1 MPIFERKK
9 CFSPFSSKNRSFLGR
24 KKKFDSIFF
33 VEVTIKNI
41 TLPDES
47 RDQIR
52 KSQEIWDWLVH
63 PPHSRVNINEN
74 LSSNY
79 PQIFSMFEKVC
90 HKDSRTQHYVNIQEN
105 FMMQFRLMEFSSL
118 LCSLHFKASKLFPS
132 CNRTKFA
139 S

>member
-1 MPIFERKK
+1 MFFTIFVKK
-9 CFSPFSSKNRSFLGR
+9 SFFFR
-24 KKKFDSIFF
+24 AKKKFDSIFF

-79 PQIFSMFEKVC
+79 PQIFSMFEKVW
-90 HKDSRTQHYVNIQEN
+90 HKDSRTQCCVNI
-105 FMMQFRLMEFSSL
+105 
-118 LCSLHFKASKLFPS
+118 
-132 CNRTKFA
+132 
-139 S
+139 